1 MLYSLDKSNNILSF
15 SKKKK
20 KKKRVKYFFIE
31 EKSQITYYNISIAIK
46 TMTNLT
52 SLETWRSARHS
63 HWCWGD
69 DPSRVIY
76 NITIWKVLYESLLT
90 TFIRG
95 RRYVKARFKWNP
107 WLIYFFYIYIFFLL
121 LFWPLKIKKFEHWP

>member
-31 EKSQITYYNISIAIK
+31 EKSQITYYNISIAIN

-63 HWCWGD
+63 H
-69 DPSRVIY
+69 
-76 NITIWKVLYESLLT
+76 
-90 TFIRG
+90 
-95 RRYVKARFKWNP
+95 
-107 WLIYFFYIYIFFLL
+107 
-121 LFWPLKIKKFEHWP
+121 